1 MIWGHNSVSWL
12 VFGVSNQHVNGYG
25 GDSGVFCCQDGM
37 SIYGVDVGL
46 VPEPLKFFLFDLGF
60 GVSQNVRVD
69 PIVWWCPQGYDCMW
83 FQGFHIMFF
92 LVRFS
97 GFPHNVWRLQSN
109 ITWDWIEGSVLIG
122 ATMGLMVARY
132 CGYCTYCGIVRTFC
146 LTCCGTCCG
155 AMGRQVSY
163 LVA

>member
-46 VPEPLKFFLFDLGF
+46 VPEPLKFFVWSGF
-60 GVSQNVRVD
+60 WGFPECADGSNCLKVSTRVWLHVVSGFPHNV
-69 PIVWWCPQGYDCMW
+69 
-83 FQGFHIMFF
+83 F